1 MTQRVFGYFSHPG
14 GRRYYTIRELMDH
27 LPTCTDETFYD
38 SAQYLHQK
46 YWVGAPK
53 DQHIVIN
60 EETTNCILK
69 TSGLWLM
76 PEHGDAHTGSLDLN
90 RGFWVMPAST
100 TDFLAEQQ
108 QLQQQQREQEEKLRL
123 QQEQQRLLQE
133 KQEKLRIQEE
143 QKQLREEQEKRE
155 REREIL
161 LRVSF

>member
-108 QLQQQQREQEEKLRL
+108 QLQQQREQEEKLRL

-133 KQEKLRIQEE
+133 QQEKLRIQEE

>member
-1 MTQRVFGYFSHPG
+1 
-14 GRRYYTIRELMDH
+14 MDH

-76 PEHGDAHTGSLDLN
+76 PEHGDSHTGSLDLN

-100 TDFLAEQQ
+100 TDFLAEQ
-108 QLQQQQREQEEKLRL
+108 LQQQREQEEKLRL

-133 KQEKLRIQEE
+133 QQEKLRIQEE
-143 QKQLREEQEKRE
+143 QKRLREEQEKRE
-155 REREIL
+155 RDEQIL
-161 LRVSF
+161 LQVSF